1 MVKVQ
6 HHGKL
11 ALWNK
16 ELVHGQYEIKALKG
30 TQKME
35 SEEIRVYWGSE
46 LLSFLFL
53 DNLSG
58 LLK

>member
-35 SEEIRVYWGSE
+35 SEEIRVY
-46 LLSFLFL
+46 
-53 DNLSG
+53 
-58 LLK
+58 